1 MPDFVACTPRLDS
14 STVGAGL
21 LGIYSPA
28 VSLEVPIA
36 CIPGKPAP
44 TGCIA
49 ACGRDYRLP
58 TVHTMPLDFA
68 RS

>member
-36 CIPGKPAP
+36 CIAGKPAP
-44 TGCIA
+44 RGYIA
-49 ACGRDYRLP
+49 ACASDYKLSAI
-58 TVHTMPLDFA
+58 HTMPLDFA

>member
-28 VSLEVPIA
+28 VSLEVPI
-36 CIPGKPAP
+36 GKPAP
-44 TGCIA
+44 TGYIA
-49 ACGRDYRLP
+49 ARDRDYRLS

>member
-1 MPDFVACTPRLDS
+1 MP
-14 STVGAGL
+14 
-21 LGIYSPA
+21 GIYSPA

-44 TGCIA
+44 TGYIA